1 MFISHGLKLDTR
13 VQSQFPLY
21 KKFEDSLG
29 NVTFGLNQNLYG
41 VVKLEKWLSG
51 SEH

>member
-13 VQSQFPLY
+13 VQSQFQLY

-29 NVTFGLNQNLYG
+29 YVTLVLNQNLYD
-41 VVKLEKWLSG
+41 VVKLEK
-51 SEH
+51 